1 MKTLFAILLSCLF
14 LLASPLAA
22 MADTVHAYDAGDNGK
37 SFDIGPDS
45 LLTVSLEANP
55 STGYHWVNVPVNPF
69 EGVRGIGPVRS
80 VFPVLDETFVPVH
93 PGLPGTNGIDIFSYT
108 VESMGAGGLK
118 LEKRSPAG
126 QTVDTVEIGLMVVNP

>member
-55 STGYHWVNVPVNPF
+55 STGYRWVNVPVNPF
-69 EGVRGIGPVRS
+69 KGARLGPVRA
-80 VFPVLDETFVPVH
+80 VFPVLDETFVPAN
-93 PGLPGTNGIDIFSYT
+93 PGLPGTNGIDIFSYK

-118 LEKRSPAG
+118 LEKRSPG
-126 QTVDTVEIGLMVVNP
+126 GETVKTVEISFMVVNP